1 MSSKA
6 KTAARPTP
14 QPTNGVVP
22 PPAEVK
28 AVAPIPVDAVVR
40 AYLEKKLGDL
50 KHTLSHLQEDRRETE
65 VGAIAQLNRVL
76 GQKDGEIKAVQDQI
90 KGIEEELAPPS
101 APPTEETPEEQP
113 APEPVAA

>member
-6 KTAARPTP
+6 KTAVRPTP

-22 PPAEVK
+22 PPETK

-40 AYLEKKLGDL
+40 AYLEKKLGEL
-50 KHTLSHLQEDRRETE
+50 KHTLSHLQDERRETE
-65 VGAIAQLNRVL
+65 VGAIAQLNRVI

-90 KGIEEELAPPS
+90 KAIEEELAPPE
-101 APPTEETPEEQP
+101 ATPTEETAEEQP

>member
-6 KTAARPTP
+6 KTAVRPAP
-14 QPTNGVVP
+14 LPNGVVP
-22 PPAEVK
+22 PAEAK

-40 AYLEKKLGDL
+40 AYLEKKLADL

-90 KGIEEELAPPS
+90 KGIEEELAPPD
-101 APPTEETPEEQP
+101 ATPTGDTPKEEP
-113 APEPVAA
+113 APEPDAV

>member
-6 KTAARPTP
+6 KTAVRPTP

-22 PPAEVK
+22 PPDTK

-40 AYLEKKLGDL
+40 AYLEKKLGEL

-65 VGAIAQLNRVL
+65 VGAIAQLNRVI

-90 KGIEEELAPPS
+90 KAIEEELAPP
-101 APPTEETPEEQP
+101 APVEPTTPAEAE
-113 APEPVAA
+113 PEPEIVAA